1 MRHEELADA
10 DCGVAQ
16 TLGVVSDWWSWLI
29 IRDIAGGSTRFDQL
43 QQSLGIS
50 RRALAERLAQL
61 AEHGM
66 LRKVRYS
73 QRPPRF
79 DYLLTA
85 KGEGL
90 LPVLIAMQEFGDRHV
105 MGDGSV
111 TATAAAG
118 SPEAQRVHELA
129 GRTVPDL
136 TLAAHDGTSV
146 ALRGMPRWRV
156 LYLFPGAFAPG
167 THGYPPN
174 WGEIPGAAGCTLE
187 SITYAA
193 HHAKFA
199 EAGSEVLGISTQR
212 PDQLAAFATYAKL
225 PFRLAS
231 DQDGR
236 LAAALRLPMFR
247 AAGTDRFKRQSL
259 LVDPAGTVR
268 FTQMPITDPAASV
281 SEMLTALRQQTG
293 GQATS
298 VT

>member
-1 MRHEELADA
+1 MRHEDLADA
-10 DCGVAQ
+10 DCGIAQ

-29 IRDIAGGSTRFDQL
+29 IRDIAGGATRFDQL

-50 RRALAERLAQL
+50 RRALAERLASL
-61 AEHGM
+61 AEHGL
-66 LRKVRYS
+66 LRKATYS
-73 QRPPRF
+73 RRPPRF

-129 GRTVPDL
+129 GRAVPDL
-136 TLAAHDGTSV
+136 TLAAHDGTGVS
-146 ALRGMPRWRV
+146 LRAMSGWRV
-156 LYLFPGAFAPG
+156 LYFFPGAFAPDAQ
-167 THGYPPN
+167 GYPPN
-174 WGEIPGAAGCTLE
+174 WGEVPGAAGCTLE
-187 SITYAA
+187 SVTYAA
-193 HHAKFA
+193 HHAEFTA
-199 EAGSEVLGISTQR
+199 AGSEVLGVSTQR
-212 PDQLAAFATYAKL
+212 PDQLAAFAAHAKL
-225 PFRLAS
+225 PFRLVS
-231 DQDGR
+231 DQDGL
-236 LAAALRLPMFR
+236 LAAALRLPVFR

-259 LVDPAGTVR
+259 LLDPAGTVR

-281 SEMLTALRQQTG
+281 TEMLSAVRRHAAG
-293 GQATS
+293 EAVS